1 MHSNSGRAMARLL
14 HVSLAM
20 WMAAAEQNCGRAAGR
35 RSEKR
40 AVQAAAL
47 ENKSRLPAHV
57 QPTFFKARGGGN
69 NNNLRGESNRWPACR
84 RQAPAATRL
93 FPIHGFLISSFYH
106 TGNI

>member
-1 MHSNSGRAMARLL
+1 MARLL

-40 AVQAAAL
+40 AEQAAAL
-47 ENKSRLPAHV
+47 ERKYRLPAHV

-69 NNNLRGESNRWPACR
+69 NNNLRGKSTAGPHAAAKR
-84 RQAPAATRL
+84 PAATSL
-93 FPIHGFLISSFYH
+93 PHGFSSFYH